1 MQFKTV
7 NDFLDH
13 IYKEIQ
19 NNHLELPS
27 LPDVAMKVREVVNT
41 GDASATEIA
50 AIISTD
56 AVIAARLIQI
66 ANSPL
71 YSGTSEIKS
80 IQRAIS
86 RLGNNTICTLV
97 TSIALRQLY
106 TLKSKTLETHFKKI
120 WEQSIEVASIS
131 RAFAT
136 FTPHLDAD
144 EAMLAGLLHQIGK
157 LPILVLIEDIPE
169 FRDNP
174 ARLKKLLDK
183 AHQPIAKIIMDNWNF
198 PDELKLVASEYN
210 NINYDS
216 GEDTPPSYVDIVQ
229 VAFFQHITKVEPLT
243 NDIDWSKLSS
253 FNKLGFSPDIEV
265 LEIKGIPDKIKA
277 AKKSLA

>member
-19 NNHLELPS
+19 SNRLALPS
-27 LPDVAMKVREVVNT
+27 LPDVALKVREVVST

-174 ARLKKLLDK
+174 ARLEKLLDK
-183 AHQPIAKIIMDNWNF
+183 AHQPVAKIIMDNWNF

-210 NINYDS
+210 NINYNSGKDS
-216 GEDTPPSYVDIVQ
+216 PPSYVDIVQ
-229 VAFFQHITKVEPLT
+229 VAFFQHISKTEPST
-243 NDIDWSKLSS
+243 NNIDWSKLSS

-277 AKKSLA
+277 AKESLF